1 MYVHQITAA
10 KPLHDPENV
19 VSGHLIVV
27 AGKSEEI
34 SKPVLVIKML
44 VGIGDPG
51 NLCPLL
57 VMEHTY
63 GNLKSKI
70 DAGLTSV
77 QPLL

>member
-44 VGIGDPG
+44 VGISDPG
-51 NLCPLL
+51 
-57 VMEHTY
+57 
-63 GNLKSKI
+63 SKFVPTGSDGTHI
-70 DAGLTSV
+70 W
-77 QPLL
+77 